1 MRTQA
6 CKTSGKRAGWPRGF
20 TLVELIVV
28 MIVIGIIAVTVIP
41 RFANRADF
49 DARGFADATAAM
61 LRYGQKSAVAQRRT
75 VCVGFSAAAVTLTM
89 ATTFGGACNLNLSGP
104 DGVSPYKLSVP
115 AGVAFSATPTNFA
128 FLPSGIASLGQ
139 SIGVTGIAA
148 PINVVAATGYVY

>member
-1 MRTQA
+1 MF
-6 CKTSGKRAGWPRGF
+6 KKLKDKKGF

-28 MIVIGIIAVTVIP
+28 MVVIGILAVTVIP

-89 ATTFGGACNLNLSGP
+89 ATTFGGACNRNLAGP
-104 DGVSPYKLSVP
+104 DGSSPYALTIP
-115 AGVAFSATPTNFA
+115 AGVAYTGAPTDFS
-128 FLPSGIASLGQ
+128 FLPSGAASHGQ
-139 SIGVTGIAA
+139 SIGVIGVTP